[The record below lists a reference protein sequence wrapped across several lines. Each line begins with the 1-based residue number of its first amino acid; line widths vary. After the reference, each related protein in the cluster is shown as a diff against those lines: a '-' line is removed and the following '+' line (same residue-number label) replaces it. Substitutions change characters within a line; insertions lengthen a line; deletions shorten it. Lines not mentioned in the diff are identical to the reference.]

1 MTEEDRSSAAAD
13 RPVVAVGLG
22 LIAVAAVVVW
32 QSWALRA
39 SFGNQTLGPQMM
51 PFLVGGL
58 LMLFGVLT
66 ILAGL
71 RGAAPPREEAD
82 WTAVA
87 WIAGGLAVMILLIRT
102 AGFVPA
108 CAVLFAATA
117 RAFGSRRPAVD
128 LAIGA
133 AMGLVVYLF
142 FVRLLG
148 LTLPSGLTESWI

>member
-1 MTEEDRSSAAAD
+1 MEAGGRHAPD
-13 RPVVAVGLG
+13 RPVIAIGVG

-51 PFLVGGL
+51 PFLVGAL
-58 LMLFGVLT
+58 LLLFGGVT
-66 ILAGL
+66 VFAGL
-71 RGAAPPREEAD
+71 RGGFPPREEAD

-108 CAVLFAATA
+108 CALLFAATA
-117 RAFGSRRPAVD
+117 RAFGSRRAQVD

-148 LTLPSGLTESWI
+148 LTLPSGFTESWL